1 MKERIKNWRRYCRE
15 RITRIHIGIGS
26 NISYDTFVDGNVLNK
41 KIIDGVIKKI
51 DKKDKTAIMENGDE
65 VNIDSPNIII
75 D

>member
-1 MKERIKNWRRYCRE
+1 MKERV
-15 RITRIHIGIGS
+15 TRIHIGIGS